1 LKRFL
6 SDWSLALIASVVIV
20 LTLGWLSRS
29 SATPEEAPDFSIE
42 TTEGES
48 FTLSDYRGQTVV
60 LNFWA
65 TWCGPCLNEIPHF
78 SRFAS
83 EHPDVKIIG
92 LAVKSKSS
100 EVAALQK
107 RLDISYDIAMTR
119 SKDSILDDYEMNKNG
134 TVFPTTFVIDGEGQ
148 IIGGRIEQ
156 SLSYEQLAEL
166 VERASGSN

>member
-29 SATPEEAPDFSIE
+29 SAMPEEAPDFSIE
-42 TTEGES
+42 TTEGEN
-48 FTLSDYRGQTVV
+48 FTLSEYRGQTVV
-60 LNFWA
+60 VNFWA
-65 TWCGPCLNEIPHF
+65 IWCGPCLNEIPHF
-78 SRFAS
+78 SRFAN
-83 EHPDVKIIG
+83 ENPDVKIIG
-92 LAVKSKSS
+92 VAVKSNAS

-107 RLDISYDIAMTR
+107 KLDISYDIAMTR
-119 SKDSILDDYEMNKNG
+119 SKDEILDDYEMNKSG
-134 TVFPTTFVIDGEGQ
+134 TVFPTTFVIDAEGQ

-156 SLSYEQLAEL
+156 SLSYEQLEEL